1 MKYQFSIQNDRVKYL
16 TKELSDKI
24 TIISQD
30 DEWTRLEITIESSLE
45 ILLVF
50 HAGCRA
56 GVDAMMPSNMKD

>member
-24 TIISQD
+24 IIISQD
-30 DEWTRLEITIESSLE
+30 DEWTRLEITIESSLD

-50 HAGCRA
+50 HAGCKT
-56 GVDAMMPSNMKD
+56 GIDAMMPEKYK